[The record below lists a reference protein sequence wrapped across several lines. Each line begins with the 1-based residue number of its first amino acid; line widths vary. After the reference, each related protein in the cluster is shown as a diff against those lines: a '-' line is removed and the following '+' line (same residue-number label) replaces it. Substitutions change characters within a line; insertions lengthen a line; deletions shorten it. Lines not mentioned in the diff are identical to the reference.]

1 MAKIYKTT
9 DIIPLSIDGLTVNI
23 SPLSFEQ
30 KMQVQSEV
38 LKGGAAAAMRAAKL
52 ACQYAVK
59 DIKGIETQDGESYS
73 LDVKDGMVTDACWDD
88 LQNIEQTTKL
98 ISVCLSLINGVPKEF
113 VNPETGKPLDGVSI
127 IKESTKGKKK

>member
-9 DIIPLSIDGLTVNI
+9 DVIPLSIDGLTVNI

-38 LKGGAAAAMRAAKL
+38 LKGGAPAAMRAAKL

-59 DIKGIETQDGESYS
+59 SIKGIETQDGEEYEVTS
-73 LDVKDGMVTDACWDD
+73 KDGMITDECWDD
-88 LQNIEQTTKL
+88 LQNVEQTNKI
-98 ISVCLSLINGVPKEF
+98 ISVCLALISGVPKEF
-113 VNPETGKPLDGVSI
+113 VNPETGKPLVGVSI
-127 IKESTKGKKK
+127 IKEATKGKKK